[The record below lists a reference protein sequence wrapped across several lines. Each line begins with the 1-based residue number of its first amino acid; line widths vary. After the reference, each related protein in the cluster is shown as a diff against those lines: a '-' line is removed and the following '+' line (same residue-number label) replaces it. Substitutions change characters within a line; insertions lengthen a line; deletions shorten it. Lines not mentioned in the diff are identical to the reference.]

1 MGTKNMDIPQYRQQ
15 LFKQKEILEDAVKQL
30 KSEFIGI
37 DTVIDQITDAINSWL
52 FFPEM
57 QERPV
62 IINLWGLTGTG
73 KTSLAKRLSELL
85 GFSDRYF
92 RFDLGESTN
101 TYYGIQETFKDI
113 YESSN
118 GEPFIIGLDEFQHAR
133 TINEESEEINKASSR
148 AIWDL
153 LDTGKFDMIDFD
165 YNTSWFNRLIKSL
178 DVAINR
184 GVEVE
189 NGVIVSGKAIYNE
202 VMANHNYE
210 EEEEEE
216 ENGEIKK
223 TYFISNQNINT
234 IYDLV
239 DFMFVAKADLR
250 DKLNEMDGEESIS
263 YLVYLFKKS
272 LRPKTIDCT
281 QALVFVMGNL
291 DEVYS
296 MTRNFNPDMSAD
308 EFHYESTRIT
318 VTQVKDALL
327 TRFRS
332 EQIAR
337 LGNTHIIYPAFN
349 EDNFYAIIRAE
360 LEKIHKKVQDTY
372 QLELIFDKCTEK
384 LIYEEGV
391 FPTQGTRPLFT
402 TIHQIINTRLGKIL
416 NEIYLNGFMV
426 DSVHFSVD
434 KADDSDYA
442 TLLIDFIC
450 NGKSIHRLTDKH
462 LLVLG
467 KLRKSRYDD
476 EQAIVAVHESGHAIL
491 STLLMRTLPNAVFS
505 VTADSSSDGFVFA
518 RPEWNYI
525 SRKEIINRLAVLL
538 GGLVAE
544 RIIFGEE
551 NVTMG
556 SSSDINRATQL
567 AIRVLYTCGM
577 GNTRAFY
584 GNQHTDRPPGFIL
597 DNHSDGIN
605 KQAEELIFSAEE
617 LAQHTLEKQK
627 NLLIYMADYLS
638 DHRSADKKLIREF
651 IEKYA
656 VDFDLSTVVENGEN
670 VFYREH
676 LKGLVKGGGGVN

>member
-1 MGTKNMDIPQYRQQ
+1 MDISKYRQQ
-15 LFKQKEILEDAVKQL
+15 LFKQKEILENTSRQL

-37 DTVIDQITDAINSWL
+37 DTVIDQITDAINSWF

-73 KTSLAKRLSELL
+73 KTSLVKRLSELL

-92 RFDLGESTN
+92 RFDLGESGN
-101 TYYGIQETFKDI
+101 SYYGIQDTFKDI

-118 GEPFIIGLDEFQHAR
+118 GDPFIIGLDEFQHAR
-133 TINEESEEINKASSR
+133 TINEDNEEVNKASSR
-148 AIWDL
+148 AVWDL
-153 LDTGKFDMIDFD
+153 LDTGKFDMIDFE

-178 DVAINR
+178 DLALNR

-189 NGVIVSGKAIYNE
+189 HGIIVNGKAIYNE
-202 VMANHNYE
+202 IMTTTNQDEDESEVLN
-210 EEEEEE
+210 
-216 ENGEIKK
+216 K
-223 TYFISNQNINT
+223 TYFISDQNVNT
-234 IYDLV
+234 IFDLV
-239 DFMFVAKADLR
+239 DFMFVTKSDLR
-250 DKLNEMDGEESIS
+250 EKLNEMDGEETLA
-263 YLVYLFKKS
+263 YLIYLFKKS
-272 LRPKTIDCT
+272 LRPKNIDCT
-281 QALVFVMGNL
+281 RALVFVMGNL

-296 MTRNFNPDMSAD
+296 MTRNFNPDMSAN

-318 VTQVKDALL
+318 VTQVKEALL

-349 EDNFYAIIRAE
+349 EDNFYNIIRLE
-360 LEKIHKKVQDTY
+360 LEKVRRKVQDTY
-372 QLELIFDKCTEK
+372 QLNLTFDKCTES

-402 TIHQIINTRLGKIL
+402 TIHQIVNTRLGKIL
-416 NEIYLNGFMV
+416 NEIYLNGFLV

-434 KADDSDYA
+434 ETAQTDHA
-442 TLLIDFIC
+442 TLLIDFI
-450 NGKSIHRLTDKH
+450 NNRKIIHRLTDKYA
-462 LLVLG
+462 LVLG
-467 KLRKSRYDD
+467 KLRKPRHDD

-491 STLLMRTLPNAVFS
+491 STILMKTLPNVVFS

-551 NVTMG
+551 NVTIG
-556 SSSDINRATQL
+556 SSTDINRATQL
-567 AIRVLYTCGM
+567 AIKVLYTCGM
-577 GNTRAFY
+577 GNTRAYY

-605 KQAEELIFSAEE
+605 KQAEELIFKAEE
-617 LAQHTLEKQK
+617 LAQQTLEKQK
-627 NLLIYMADYLS
+627 TLLIRMADYLS
-638 DHRSADKKLIREF
+638 DNRSADKNKIREF
-651 IEKYA
+651 VEKHA

-670 VFYREH
+670 VFYRQH
-676 LKGLVKGGGGVN
+676 LKKLAGE

>member
-1 MGTKNMDIPQYRQQ
+1 MGTNNIDISEYRQH
-15 LFKQKEILEDAVKQL
+15 LFKQKEILENAIKEL
-30 KSEFIGI
+30 KNEFIGI

-73 KTSLAKRLSELL
+73 KTSLVKRLSELL

-92 RFDLGESTN
+92 RFDLGESAN
-101 TYYGIQETFKDI
+101 TYYGIQDTFKDI
-113 YESSN
+113 FESSN

-133 TINEESEEINKASSR
+133 TINEDSEEINKASSR

-178 DVAINR
+178 DLALNR

-189 NGVIVSGKAIYNE
+189 NGIIVSGKSTYNE
-202 VMANHNYE
+202 IMANSNNDDDDDEGE
-210 EEEEEE
+210 ESKEM
-216 ENGEIKK
+216 NK
-223 TYFISNQNINT
+223 TYFVSDQNLNT
-234 IYDLV
+234 IFDLV
-239 DFMFVAKADLR
+239 DFMFVAKTDLR

-263 YLVYLFKKS
+263 YLIYLFKKS

-296 MTRNFNPDMSAD
+296 MTRNFNPDMSAN

-349 EDNFYAIIRAE
+349 EDNFYNIIRAE
-360 LEKIHKKVQDTY
+360 LEKIRRKVQDTY
-372 QLELIFDKCTEK
+372 GLVLTFDKCTEE

-434 KADDSDYA
+434 ELTKADHA
-442 TLLIDFIC
+442 TLWIDFIC

-462 LLVLG
+462 TLVLG
-467 KLRKSRYDD
+467 KLRKSRQDD

-491 STLLMRTLPNAVFS
+491 STILMKTLPNAVFS

-551 NVTMG
+551 NVTIG

-567 AIRVLYTCGM
+567 AIKVLYTCGM
-577 GNTRAFY
+577 GNTRAYY

-605 KQAEELIFSAEE
+605 KQAEELIFQAEE
-617 LAQHTLEKQK
+617 LAQQTLEKQK
-627 NLLIYMADYLS
+627 NLLIRMADYLS
-638 DHRSADKKLIREF
+638 DNRSADKNKIREF
-651 IEKYA
+651 IDKFA
-656 VDFDLSTVVENGEN
+656 IDFDLKSIVENGKN
-670 VFYREH
+670 VFYRQY
-676 LKGLVKGGGGVN
+676 LKKLAKS